1 MLIIALRFE
10 RRRIVN
16 VVVVYTLIDNLG
28 SSIDAPVNTRRRI
41 RVTPLMNERIQ
52 VDLFF

>member
-1 MLIIALRFE
+1 MLIIALHFE

-16 VVVVYTLIDNLG
+16 VVVYTLIDNLG